1 MSRIKSL
8 IRNTVVIALGNICT
22 KFISFFLLPLYTSLL
37 STEEYGTVD
46 LFSTYISL
54 LLPLATLMIEQGAF
68 RYLITKEENGITE
81 ETIVSSSFFII
92 CILNTAFVLFGILF
106 FQFYQNDYKY
116 YLIPILVSAS
126 IFHWCLQLAR
136 GFKRLTL
143 YSVGSVV
150 SAFFQILLNVLFITV
165 LHMGAKGMLIATV
178 FGNCFGAF
186 FIFFNLRAYKYI
198 HIKSFD
204 MDISKKMLSYSLP
217 LIPNTLSLWIINSS
231 DRTIVNYFLGT
242 SSNGILAVSHKF
254 PTIIQT
260 FYTIFQLSWHELGTV
275 HWNDP
280 DRDSFFA
287 KMIDSIVRV
296 FSSICIV
303 IIAIMPFAFNLFVR
317 NIDYAS
323 AYMTIPIYIIAV
335 LINIV
340 IGLMGVVYVAT
351 KKTTEIAKTTIFAGV
366 INIILHFA
374 LIKSIGLYA
383 AAVSTFIAYVCA
395 LVFRVRDVNKYIRL
409 KFNIKNIAVII
420 VSVIIL
426 MICYYSQ
433 ITMIYIV
440 GVILSVLVACYLCRD
455 MLHYIVGY
463 FFKLISV
470 RREKESE

>member
-186 FIFFNLRAYKYI
+186 FIFFNL
-198 HIKSFD
+198 
-204 MDISKKMLSYSLP
+204 
-217 LIPNTLSLWIINSS
+217 N
-231 DRTIVNYFLGT
+231 
-242 SSNGILAVSHKF
+242 
-254 PTIIQT
+254 
-260 FYTIFQLSWHELGTV
+260 
-275 HWNDP
+275 
-280 DRDSFFA
+280 
-287 KMIDSIVRV
+287 
-296 FSSICIV
+296 
-303 IIAIMPFAFNLFVR
+303 
-317 NIDYAS
+317 
-323 AYMTIPIYIIAV
+323 
-335 LINIV
+335 
-340 IGLMGVVYVAT
+340 
-351 KKTTEIAKTTIFAGV
+351 
-366 INIILHFA
+366 
-374 LIKSIGLYA
+374 
-383 AAVSTFIAYVCA
+383 
-395 LVFRVRDVNKYIRL
+395 
-409 KFNIKNIAVII
+409 
-420 VSVIIL
+420 
-426 MICYYSQ
+426 
-433 ITMIYIV
+433 
-440 GVILSVLVACYLCRD
+440 
-455 MLHYIVGY
+455 
-463 FFKLISV
+463 
-470 RREKESE
+470 